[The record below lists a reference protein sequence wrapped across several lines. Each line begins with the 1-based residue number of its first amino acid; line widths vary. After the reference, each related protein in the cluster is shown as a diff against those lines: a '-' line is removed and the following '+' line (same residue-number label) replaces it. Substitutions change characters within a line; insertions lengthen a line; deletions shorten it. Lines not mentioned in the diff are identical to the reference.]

1 MANAI
6 GAVVTIVIGRVVG
19 YRMLSP
25 IQDMIDK
32 AELIDSHSLKERL
45 EVPRSNDELHRLALT
60 INGMLGRVERA
71 FEQQGEFA
79 ANASHELRTPLSILQ
94 GNADMLMRWGHED
107 QEILTDSIAVIGKQ
121 TAYMSALVKN
131 LLFLARGDSA
141 KQSLRKEKF
150 SVSELMG
157 ELYKEQTALDTSHV
171 YKLDIRMDC
180 VLCADKTMI
189 RELLRA
195 LIDNSVKFTPEGGT
209 ITLICGADGN
219 VGMLAVKD
227 TGIGISRKH
236 INNIFERFYRVDKAR
251 SRTTG
256 GMGLGLSIA
265 ETIVKMHDGEVES
278 QSELGLGTTITVR
291 LPVE

>member
-1 MANAI
+1 
-6 GAVVTIVIGRVVG
+6 
-19 YRMLSP
+19 MLSP